1 MNNLSKDITGILDK
15 KSYLELESQIH
26 SLLEP
31 KLPLISN
38 LVNFIALLK
47 DRFDKISWIGYYFLT
62 ENTLFLGPFQGKVA
76 CTTIQLGEGVC
87 GKVAL
92 KKELIVVENVH
103 EFEGHIACDT
113 GSNSEIVLPLIYED
127 RVLGVLDI
135 DSYNLAAFS
144 EIDSKYLT
152 DFLSI
157 LTAKLD
163 FSKFNFS

>member
-15 KSYLELESQIH
+15 KLYSELESQIH

-31 KLPLISN
+31 NLPLISN

-47 DRFDKISWIGYYFLT
+47 DRLDKISWIGYYFLK

-76 CTTIQLGEGVC
+76 CTNIQLGEGVC

-92 KKELIVVENVH
+92 KKELIIVENVH

-127 RVLGVLDI
+127 KVLGVLDL